1 MENYCEESERA
12 KNYKKSSL
20 KKTVA
25 VLGTFDSKGEEFTY
39 LIEKIKESGV
49 NVLSIDAGTKENSYK
64 TDISNKEV
72 ARLGGG
78 DIEDLGNSRRDALGT
93 MSAGVS
99 KVVKGLFEEGRIDGI
114 ISMGGSGGTVLAA
127 AAMRVLPVGFPK
139 VLVSTVASSSRI
151 FDYVDTSDVFF
162 INSIV
167 DVSGLN
173 SIIRKVY
180 DEAAGAIAGA
190 VKTADFSKESHE
202 RLRIAATMYGVTT
215 PGVTTAKKYLE
226 EIGYEIITF
235 HAIGSGGRVMEKL
248 IREGYFDGV
257 LDMTQTEIGMYVYGD
272 RATSAGPDRCSGAAE
287 MGIPCISCLGAM
299 DMCSLGSL
307 PVEGKRLYYH
317 NGKRPSHFRP
327 TVEQSREA
335 GKFLAEQLN
344 KATRGQ
350 QVIIPR
356 KGLSMT
362 DVEGGGTYGPE
373 EDEALFRSLKE
384 NLNNLHITLEEHDL
398 NINDK
403 EFALIVATRMDEIMK
418 NHYRK
423 G

>member
-1 MENYCEESERA
+1 MENYREESERV
-12 KNYKKSSL
+12 KKHKKDRL

-39 LIEKIKESGV
+39 LIKKIKESDV
-49 NVLSIDAGTKENSYK
+49 NVLSIDAGTKEHSHK
-64 TDISNKEV
+64 ADISNAEV
-72 ARLGGG
+72 AKLGGKNLK
-78 DIEDLGNSRRDALGT
+78 ELGSSRRDALEV
-93 MSAGVS
+93 MSIGAA
-99 KVVKGLFEEGRIDGI
+99 KIVKKLFDEGKIDGF

-139 VLVSTVASSSRI
+139 VLVSTVASSARI
-151 FDYVDTSDVFF
+151 FDYVDASDVFF

-173 SIIRKVY
+173 SIIRKIY

-190 VKTADFSKESHE
+190 VKTADFSQESHE

-215 PGVTTAKKYLE
+215 PGVTVAKKYLE
-226 EIGYEIITF
+226 ENGYEVITF
-235 HAIGSGGRVMEKL
+235 HAIGSGGKMMEKL

-257 LDMTQTEIGMYVYGD
+257 LDMTQTEIGMYIFGEQ
-272 RATSAGPDRCSGAAE
+272 AASAGPDRCTGAAE

-299 DMCSLGSL
+299 DMCSIGSL
-307 PVEGKRLYYH
+307 PTEGKRLYYH
-317 NGKRPSHFRP
+317 NGKTPSHFRP
-327 TVEQSREA
+327 TVEQNRAA

-344 KATRGQ
+344 KATRSQ
-350 QVIIPR
+350 RVIIPR

-373 EDEALFRSLKE
+373 EDEALFLSLKE
-384 NLNNLHITLEEHDL
+384 NLNNLHITLEEYDL
-398 NINDK
+398 NINDP

-418 NHYRK
+418 KHYRK